1 MEDIIYVPV
10 CDCKQVPNTLRW
22 RLGNPSNYTHKNP
35 QQKKMKDMIHVLQ
48 CIRRCM
54 KDINHDLQGVN
65 IYSME
70 DIDHVPQCNYKQVL
84 NSLKSLTANSKADTI
99 KHIYQ

>member
-1 MEDIIYVPV
+1 
-10 CDCKQVPNTLRW
+10 
-22 RLGNPSNYTHKNP
+22 
-35 QQKKMKDMIHVLQ
+35 MIHVLQ
-48 CIRRCM
+48 CM
-54 KDINHDLQGVN
+54 KDINHVLQGVN